1 MSTFSGLRVA
11 ESGLAAARAAMT
23 VTGQNIANQNTTGYT
38 RQRVDQTPV
47 GATAQTGLWTL
58 APGFGGGVAVT
69 GIARLG
75 DDVLDARVR
84 DALATSGFWAV
95 RAKAADNAEA
105 VMAEPTS
112 DGLAA
117 NLNRFW
123 AGWSDLA
130 NTPTPAAAEAVLTN
144 ANVVASQIAEG
155 YRSIAGQWSDLR
167 GQLDRQVSDVN
178 AEAAQV
184 ADLNGRI
191 REALQSGRNANEL
204 IDQRN
209 TLAEKLATAVGATGR
224 VEADGTLT
232 LRVDGN
238 ALVSGDRSRALV
250 ADGPHGVAEGGR
262 ITVAWA
268 DRPGVAVA
276 AGGVLAG
283 TVSTLAPAEDGG
295 TLARVAKAY
304 DDTAVSLAT
313 AVNALH
319 RSGVTSTGA
328 AGGDFFAVDAA
339 GPAALGLHVVPK
351 TLAELAV
358 AAPGAGAKD
367 TTIADRIAA
376 LAHSDT
382 GPSAQWSTFVTGLA
396 VSVAGDRQRAEIAD
410 SGAVAAVTAQQS
422 GASVDGDEE
431 TVNLLT
437 YQTAYQAAAR
447 VLTAVDEALDVLIN
461 RTGLVGR

>member
-23 VTGQNIANQNTTGYT
+23 VTGQNIANQGTPGYT
-38 RQRVDQTPV
+38 RQRVEQTPV
-47 GATAQTGLWTL
+47 GAAAHTGLWTL
-58 APGFGGGVAVT
+58 TPGIGGGVSVT

-75 DDVLDARVR
+75 DEILDARVR

-117 NLNRFW
+117 NLSRFW
-123 AGWSDLA
+123 SGWSDLA

-144 ANVVASQIAEG
+144 ANVVTGQIAAG

-167 GQLDRQVSDVN
+167 GQVDRQVSDIN
-178 AEAAQV
+178 AAATQI

-191 REALQSGRNANEL
+191 RETLQAGRTANEL

-209 TLAEKLATAVGATGR
+209 TMAEKLATAVGAAGR

-232 LRVDGN
+232 LRLDGN
-238 ALVSGDRSRALV
+238 ALVSGDRCRALV
-250 ADGPHGVAEGGR
+250 AAGPHSIAENGR
-262 ITVAWA
+262 VVVGWA
-268 DRPGVAVA
+268 DRPDSPIGV
-276 AGGVLAG
+276 GGVLAG
-283 TVSTLAPAEDGG
+283 TISTLAPAGDGG
-295 TLARVAKAY
+295 TLARVATAY
-304 DDTAVSLAT
+304 NEAATALAT
-313 AVNALH
+313 SVNAVH
-319 RSGVTSTGA
+319 RTGVTSAGA
-328 AGGDFFAVDAA
+328 AGGDFFAVDGS
-339 GPAALGLHVVPK
+339 GPAALGLSVVPK
-351 TLAELAV
+351 TLGDLAI

-376 LAHSDT
+376 LGHADS
-382 GPSAQWSTFVTGLA
+382 GPSASWATFVTGFA
-396 VSVAGDRQRAEIAD
+396 VSVAGDRQRADIAD
-410 SGAVAAVTAQQS
+410 GGAVAAVTAQQS